1 MPVQPIAPAGQGLF
15 VAGTDTGVGKTLV
28 ATALLHAFAARG
40 LRSLGMK
47 PVAAGC
53 VEHNGRLVNEDV
65 TALVAASNVAASED
79 DINPYRFRPAI
90 APHLAAAL
98 AGQRISL
105 ERIRTAYA
113 VLCMSADRVVVE
125 GAGGLLVPLD
135 EDQDFAELIRLLD
148 LPVVLVV
155 GMRLGCLNH
164 ALLTAEVLRNRGLKL
179 VGWVANSLEPSMTE
193 FAGNLQSLRGRLQAP
208 LLGVLPYGPPGP
220 AAASRL
226 LDLPSGNR

>member
-1 MPVQPIAPAGQGLF
+1 MPAQPISADGQGLF
-15 VAGTDTGVGKTLV
+15 IAGTDTGAGKTLV

-40 LRSLGMK
+40 LRALGMK

-53 VEHNGRLVNEDV
+53 VEHDGRLVNEDV
-65 TALVAASNVAASED
+65 TALVAASNVTASEH

-98 AGQRISL
+98 AGERISL
-105 ERIRTAYA
+105 EIIRTAYA
-113 VLCMSADRVVVE
+113 VLCRNADRVVVE

-135 EDQDFAELIRLLD
+135 EDRDFADLIRLLD

-164 ALLTAEVLRNRGLKL
+164 ALLSAEVLRHRGLKL
-179 VGWVANSLEPSMTE
+179 IGWVANSLEPAMAE
-193 FAGNLQSLRGRLQAP
+193 FAGNLQSLRNRMQAP
-208 LLGVLPYGPPGP
+208 LLGVLPYGPPDP
-220 AAASRL
+220 ATASRL
-226 LDLPSGNR
+226 LDLSSVNR

>member
-1 MPVQPIAPAGQGLF
+1 MPAQPISVDGQGLF
-15 VAGTDTGVGKTLV
+15 VAGTDTGAGKTLV

-53 VEHNGRLVNEDV
+53 VELDGRLVNEDV
-65 TALVAASNVAASED
+65 TALVAASNVAASEN

-98 AGQRISL
+98 TGERISL
-105 ERIRTAYA
+105 ERIHTAYA
-113 VLCMSADRVVVE
+113 VLCRNADRVVVE
-125 GAGGLLVPLD
+125 GAGGLLVPLN
-135 EDQDFAELIRLLD
+135 EDRDFADLIRLLD

-164 ALLTAEVLRNRGLKL
+164 ALLSAEVLRHRGLKL
-179 VGWVANSLEPSMTE
+179 VGWVANSLEPAMAE
-193 FAGNLQSLRGRLQAP
+193 FAGNLQSLRNRMQAP
-208 LLGVLPYGPPGP
+208 LLGVLPYGPPTP

-226 LDLPSGNR
+226 LDLSCVNR